1 MTSMPLWTLSPLYHH
16 SITTNELSIG
26 EHSCGIRNTN
36 GSVLAGFLETHRLF
50 ACNTAFQHATRH
62 KTTWQGQY
70 RDATNGNIVPIYN
83 TIDFVICRH
92 SHKSLL
98 TDSRAFAGTLLDS
111 DHRLHIAQL
120 DLSRL
125 YYIWSEIAQP
135 PSAKHARYNTEQ
147 LASGPIRTKFR
158 DAVSESLPDVN
169 PNLSASQKWDLLKG
183 TLKSA
188 AETTIGRTEPRHK
201 NPHCQDIAAMSE
213 TQRKLRLQINNTR
226 NLARKQALK
235 QQRNRILHAQRRR
248 ARDNASVRLA
258 SEVEHLHDGAK
269 MFRAVREMTRK
280 PASKLKLQD
289 DSGRVICNAAEL
301 NERVTHHFGR
311 QFSDPRVMEL
321 PAFTGVPSP
330 LTMPITPVEVQ
341 RAISKLNSGRACG
354 HDDLPAD
361 LLKSTADLIA
371 PSIATIFNDALE
383 HHEPLDIGKGVLILL
398 QKPGKPVGP
407 LTSVRPIVLLSALR
421 KTLSL
426 IVLSRI
432 ATKVDNFLS
441 PSQSGF
447 RRGRSTVVVVFGYR
461 WLCAKAQRQRITIE
475 FICIDL
481 SRAFD
486 TIRRDKLL
494 EVLQSFLD
502 EPELRMI
509 RFLLAAMSLEPRLS
523 TGDCHAFASTVG
535 TPQSDSLSPVLFTVY
550 LEAALR
556 DLRSRL
562 PPRPPADDML
572 PLDVEYADDIDFISY
587 SRPYLNDIERIAPAC
602 LAEWSLQLN
611 AAKTE
616 RTSVSRQVDRA
627 HAN

>member
-1 MTSMPLWTLSPLYHH
+1 M
-16 SITTNELSIG
+16 
-26 EHSCGIRNTN
+26 
-36 GSVLAGFLETHRLF
+36 
-50 ACNTAFQHATRH
+50 
-62 KTTWQGQY
+62 
-70 RDATNGNIVPIYN
+70 
-83 TIDFVICRH
+83 
-92 SHKSLL
+92 
-98 TDSRAFAGTLLDS
+98 
-111 DHRLHIAQL
+111 
-120 DLSRL
+120 
-125 YYIWSEIAQP
+125 
-135 PSAKHARYNTEQ
+135 
-147 LASGPIRTKFR
+147 RTKFR
-158 DAVSESLPDVN
+158 NAVSESLPDVN

-226 NLARKQALK
+226 NPARKQALK
-235 QQRNRILHAQRRR
+235 QQRNRILHAQRRI
-248 ARDNASVRLA
+248 ARDNASVRLDHLA
-258 SEVEHLHDGAK
+258 SEVERLHDGAK
-269 MFRAVREMTRK
+269 MLRAVREMTRK
-280 PASKLKLQD
+280 PASKLKIQD
-289 DSGRVICNAAEL
+289 DSGRVICNAAQL

-341 RAISKLNSGRACG
+341 RASSKLISDRACG

-371 PSIATIFNDALE
+371 PSIATIFKDALE
-383 HHEPLDIGKGVLILL
+383 HHEPLDIGTGVLILL
-398 QKPGKPVGP
+398 QKPCKQVGP

-426 IVLSRI
+426 IVLSGI

-447 RRGRSTVVVVFGYR
+447 RRGHSTADVVLGYR
-461 WLCAKAQRQRITIE
+461 WLCAKAQCQRITIE
-475 FICIDL
+475 FLCIDL

-509 RFLLAAMSLEPRLS
+509 RFLLAATSLEPRLS
-523 TGDCHAFASTVG
+523 TGDCHAFASTIG
-535 TPQSDSLSPVLFTVY
+535 TPQGDSLRSGVVYSLHGSSPLRPSFTPS
-550 LEAALR
+550 A
-556 DLRSRL
+556 
-562 PPRPPADDML
+562 
-572 PLDVEYADDIDFISY
+572 
-587 SRPYLNDIERIAPAC
+587 
-602 LAEWSLQLN
+602 
-611 AAKTE
+611 
-616 RTSVSRQVDRA
+616 
-627 HAN
+627 

>member
-1 MTSMPLWTLSPLYHH
+1 MVLTIHRFDVISGYYRLIGLPSTSRHYGLAFAVASYLAGGLLRYWSVSDRLAVIQLTLGSHSTLTIINAYGPTSQVTLRNQDTQDDFYAALD
-16 SITTNELSIG
+16 SITTRYSSSALILIAGDFNSKLGNKLPNELSIG

-36 GSVLAGFLETHRLF
+36 GSVLAGFLETHGLF

-70 RDATNGNIVPIYN
+70 RDATNGNIVLIYN
-83 TIDFVICRH
+83 TIDFVICRQ

-111 DHRLHIAQL
+111 NHRLLIAQL

-125 YYIWSEIAQP
+125 YYVWSEIAQP

-169 PNLSASQKWDLLKG
+169 LNLSASQKWDLLKG

-226 NLARKQALK
+226 IPARKQALK

-248 ARDNASVRLA
+248 ARDNASVRLDHLA

-280 PASKLKLQD
+280 PASKLKIQD
-289 DSGRVICNAAEL
+289 DSGRIICNAAEL

-371 PSIATIFNDALE
+371 PPIATIFNDALE
-383 HHEPLDIGKGVLILL
+383 HH
-398 QKPGKPVGP
+398 
-407 LTSVRPIVLLSALR
+407 
-421 KTLSL
+421 
-426 IVLSRI
+426 
-432 ATKVDNFLS
+432 
-441 PSQSGF
+441 
-447 RRGRSTVVVVFGYR
+447 
-461 WLCAKAQRQRITIE
+461 
-475 FICIDL
+475 
-481 SRAFD
+481 
-486 TIRRDKLL
+486 
-494 EVLQSFLD
+494 
-502 EPELRMI
+502 
-509 RFLLAAMSLEPRLS
+509 
-523 TGDCHAFASTVG
+523 
-535 TPQSDSLSPVLFTVY
+535 
-550 LEAALR
+550 
-556 DLRSRL
+556 
-562 PPRPPADDML
+562 
-572 PLDVEYADDIDFISY
+572 
-587 SRPYLNDIERIAPAC
+587 
-602 LAEWSLQLN
+602 
-611 AAKTE
+611 
-616 RTSVSRQVDRA
+616 
-627 HAN
+627 